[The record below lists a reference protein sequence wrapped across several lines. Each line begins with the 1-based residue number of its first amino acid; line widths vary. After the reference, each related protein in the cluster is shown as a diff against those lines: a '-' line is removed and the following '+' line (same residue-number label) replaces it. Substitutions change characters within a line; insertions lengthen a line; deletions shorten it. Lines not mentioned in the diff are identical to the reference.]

1 MLSVVTAYRDALALS
16 ESDGHSRL
24 ELAVTKLNECGFVVL
39 FEHQIALR
47 RERDRILCEVID
59 PYAQGPDSADRYQ
72 KLLDSAQAL
81 FSEST
86 LYRALPDV
94 RLDWIVVNDHE
105 TGTIQLWPR

>member
-1 MLSVVTAYRDALALS
+1 MTAYRDALALS
-16 ESDGHSRL
+16 ESDGQSRL
-24 ELAVTKLNECGFVVL
+24 DLAVTMLNEEGFVVL

-47 RERDRILCEVID
+47 RERDRILCEVIE
-59 PYAQGPDSADRYQ
+59 PYVQVPGSADRYQ

-81 FSEST
+81 FREST

-94 RLDWIVVNDHE
+94 RLDWIVVNDYH